1 MLFLRVISGKY
12 KGKKLEGFDMLGTR
26 PTKDRVKESI
36 FATINYK
43 LKDSS
48 FLDLFSGTGSI
59 GIEAISN
66 GAKISYFVDNG
77 KEILKV
83 LNNNLNGID
92 NAVVVKYDYQ
102 EALKYFENNDIKFD
116 IIYIDPPYH
125 LNLLNKSLDLIEKYN
140 LLNQDGI
147 IICEYE
153 EEIPIC
159 QYELLKEKRYG
170 KTNVS
175 IYRKK

>member
-1 MLFLRVISGKY
+1 MRVISGKY

-77 KEILKV
+77 KEILKA

>member
-1 MLFLRVISGKY
+1 MRVISGKY

>member
-1 MLFLRVISGKY
+1 MRVISGKY
-12 KGKKLEGFDMLGTR
+12 KGKKIEGFDMLGTR